1 MSVEKT
7 LSIIKPD
14 AVKRDLTG
22 KIIAMFEEKGLRVVA
37 QKKIWLSK
45 EQAGSFY
52 DVHRDRPFFGELCEF
67 MSSGPIVVQVLE
79 GNSAIE
85 LNREI
90 MGATNPDQAEA
101 GTIRKEF
108 ALSMTEN
115 SAHGSDSPETAREEI
130 SFFFSGLEILQFC
143 RPFRVS
149 VNNTFLPFSLRNS
162 LKTLLYKR
170 CSWGNKSSSIF
181 FAVLFSAISIITCPS
196 MGP

>member
-1 MSVEKT
+1 MSLEKT

-130 SFFFSGLEILQFC
+130 SFFFSALEILQF
-143 RPFRVS
+143 
-149 VNNTFLPFSLRNS
+149 
-162 LKTLLYKR
+162 
-170 CSWGNKSSSIF
+170 
-181 FAVLFSAISIITCPS
+181 
-196 MGP
+196 

>member
-14 AVKRDLTG
+14 AVKRALTG
-22 KIIAMFEEKGLRVVA
+22 KIIAMFEENGLRVVA
-37 QKKIWLSK
+37 QKKILLSK

-52 DVHRDRPFFGELCEF
+52 SVHRERPFFDELCEF
-67 MSSGPIVVQVLE
+67 MSSGPIVVQVLQ
-79 GNSAIE
+79 GNNAIE

-90 MGATNPDQAEA
+90 MGATNPEQAEA

-130 SFFFSGLEILQFC
+130 RFFFSGLEILQF
-143 RPFRVS
+143 
-149 VNNTFLPFSLRNS
+149 
-162 LKTLLYKR
+162 
-170 CSWGNKSSSIF
+170 
-181 FAVLFSAISIITCPS
+181 
-196 MGP
+196 

>member
-1 MSVEKT
+1 MSLEKT

-67 MSSGPIVVQVLE
+67 MSSGPIVVQVLQ
-79 GNSAIE
+79 GDSAIA

-90 MGATNPDQAEA
+90 MGATNPDHAEA

-130 SFFFSGLEILQFC
+130 SFFFSGLEILQF
-143 RPFRVS
+143 
-149 VNNTFLPFSLRNS
+149 
-162 LKTLLYKR
+162 
-170 CSWGNKSSSIF
+170 
-181 FAVLFSAISIITCPS
+181 
-196 MGP
+196 

>member
-52 DVHRDRPFFGELCEF
+52 DIHRDRPFFGELCEF
-67 MSSGPIVVQVLE
+67 MSSGPIVVQGLQ
-79 GNSAIE
+79 GNRAIE

-90 MGATNPDQAEA
+90 MGATNPEQAEA

-130 SFFFSGLEILQFC
+130 SFFFSGLEVLQF
-143 RPFRVS
+143 
-149 VNNTFLPFSLRNS
+149 
-162 LKTLLYKR
+162 
-170 CSWGNKSSSIF
+170 
-181 FAVLFSAISIITCPS
+181 
-196 MGP
+196 

>member
-52 DVHRDRPFFGELCEF
+52 DIHRDRPFFGELCEF
-67 MSSGPIVVQVLE
+67 MSSGPIVVQVLQ
-79 GNSAIE
+79 GNRAIE

-90 MGATNPDQAEA
+90 MGATNPEQAEA

-130 SFFFSGLEILQFC
+130 GFFFSGLEVLQF
-143 RPFRVS
+143 
-149 VNNTFLPFSLRNS
+149 
-162 LKTLLYKR
+162 
-170 CSWGNKSSSIF
+170 
-181 FAVLFSAISIITCPS
+181 
-196 MGP
+196 

>member
-22 KIIAMFEEKGLRVVA
+22 KIIDMFEKKGLRVVA

-52 DVHRDRPFFGELCEF
+52 DIHRDRPFFGELCEF
-67 MSSGPIVVQVLE
+67 MSSGPIVVQVLQ
-79 GNSAIE
+79 GNKAIE

-90 MGATNPDQAEA
+90 MGATNPEQAEA

-130 SFFFSGLEILQFC
+130 SFFFSGLEILQF
-143 RPFRVS
+143 
-149 VNNTFLPFSLRNS
+149 
-162 LKTLLYKR
+162 
-170 CSWGNKSSSIF
+170 
-181 FAVLFSAISIITCPS
+181 
-196 MGP
+196 

>member
-1 MSVEKT
+1 MSLEKT

-108 ALSMTEN
+108 ALSITEN

-130 SFFFSGLEILQFC
+130 SFFFSGLEILQF
-143 RPFRVS
+143 
-149 VNNTFLPFSLRNS
+149 
-162 LKTLLYKR
+162 
-170 CSWGNKSSSIF
+170 
-181 FAVLFSAISIITCPS
+181 
-196 MGP
+196 

>member
-52 DVHRDRPFFGELCEF
+52 DIHRDKPFFDELCEF
-67 MSSGPIVVQVLE
+67 MSSGPIVVQVLQ
-79 GNSAIE
+79 GNNAIE

-90 MGATNPDQAEA
+90 MGATNPEQAET

-130 SFFFSGLEILQFC
+130 MFFFSGLEILQF
-143 RPFRVS
+143 
-149 VNNTFLPFSLRNS
+149 
-162 LKTLLYKR
+162 
-170 CSWGNKSSSIF
+170 
-181 FAVLFSAISIITCPS
+181 
-196 MGP
+196 

>member
-1 MSVEKT
+1 MTLEKT

-37 QKKIWLSK
+37 QKKIGLSK

-130 SFFFSGLEILQFC
+130 SFFFSGLEILQF
-143 RPFRVS
+143 
-149 VNNTFLPFSLRNS
+149 
-162 LKTLLYKR
+162 
-170 CSWGNKSSSIF
+170 
-181 FAVLFSAISIITCPS
+181 
-196 MGP
+196 

>member
-1 MSVEKT
+1 MSLEKT

-37 QKKIWLSK
+37 QKKIWLSN

-130 SFFFSGLEILQFC
+130 SFFFSGLEILQF
-143 RPFRVS
+143 
-149 VNNTFLPFSLRNS
+149 
-162 LKTLLYKR
+162 
-170 CSWGNKSSSIF
+170 
-181 FAVLFSAISIITCPS
+181 
-196 MGP
+196 

>member
-52 DVHRDRPFFGELCEF
+52 DIHRDRPFFGELCEF
-67 MSSGPIVVQVLE
+67 MSSGPIVAQVLQ
-79 GNSAIE
+79 GDNAIE

-90 MGATNPDQAEA
+90 MGATNPEQAEA
-101 GTIRKEF
+101 GTIRKDF

-130 SFFFSGLEILQFC
+130 SFFFSGLEILQF
-143 RPFRVS
+143 
-149 VNNTFLPFSLRNS
+149 
-162 LKTLLYKR
+162 
-170 CSWGNKSSSIF
+170 
-181 FAVLFSAISIITCPS
+181 
-196 MGP
+196 

>member
-52 DVHRDRPFFGELCEF
+52 DIHRDRPFFGELCEF
-67 MSSGPIVVQVLE
+67 MSSGPIVVQVLQ
-79 GNSAIE
+79 GDNAIE

-90 MGATNPDQAEA
+90 MGATNPEQAEA

-130 SFFFSGLEILQFC
+130 SFFFSGLEIFQF
-143 RPFRVS
+143 
-149 VNNTFLPFSLRNS
+149 
-162 LKTLLYKR
+162 
-170 CSWGNKSSSIF
+170 
-181 FAVLFSAISIITCPS
+181 
-196 MGP
+196 

>member
-1 MSVEKT
+1 MSEEKT

-90 MGATNPDQAEA
+90 MGATNPDQADA

-130 SFFFSGLEILQFC
+130 SFFFSGLEILQF
-143 RPFRVS
+143 
-149 VNNTFLPFSLRNS
+149 
-162 LKTLLYKR
+162 
-170 CSWGNKSSSIF
+170 
-181 FAVLFSAISIITCPS
+181 
-196 MGP
+196 

>member
-22 KIIAMFEEKGLRVVA
+22 KIIAMFEEKGLRVVE

-45 EQAGSFY
+45 DQARSFY
-52 DVHRDRPFFGELCEF
+52 YIHREKPFFDELCEF
-67 MSSGPIVVQVLE
+67 MSSSPIVVQVLQ
-79 GNSAIE
+79 GNNAIE

-90 MGATNPDQAEA
+90 MGATNPEQAEA

-115 SAHGSDSPETAREEI
+115 SAHGSDSPQTAREEI
-130 SFFFSGLEILQFC
+130 SFFFSGLEIFH
-143 RPFRVS
+143 F
-149 VNNTFLPFSLRNS
+149 
-162 LKTLLYKR
+162 
-170 CSWGNKSSSIF
+170 
-181 FAVLFSAISIITCPS
+181 
-196 MGP
+196 

>member
-1 MSVEKT
+1 MSLEKT

-130 SFFFSGLEILQFC
+130 SFFFSGLEILQF
-143 RPFRVS
+143 
-149 VNNTFLPFSLRNS
+149 
-162 LKTLLYKR
+162 
-170 CSWGNKSSSIF
+170 
-181 FAVLFSAISIITCPS
+181 
-196 MGP
+196 

>member
-1 MSVEKT
+1 MSLEKT

-67 MSSGPIVVQVLE
+67 MSSGPIVVQVLQ
-79 GNSAIE
+79 GKRAIE

-90 MGATNPDQAEA
+90 MGATNPEQAEA

-130 SFFFSGLEILQFC
+130 SFFFSGLEVLQF
-143 RPFRVS
+143 
-149 VNNTFLPFSLRNS
+149 
-162 LKTLLYKR
+162 
-170 CSWGNKSSSIF
+170 
-181 FAVLFSAISIITCPS
+181 
-196 MGP
+196 

>member
-52 DVHRDRPFFGELCEF
+52 DIHRDRPFFGELCEF
-67 MSSGPIVVQVLE
+67 MSSGPIVAQVLQ
-79 GNSAIE
+79 GDNAIE

-130 SFFFSGLEILQFC
+130 SFFFSALEILQF
-143 RPFRVS
+143 
-149 VNNTFLPFSLRNS
+149 
-162 LKTLLYKR
+162 
-170 CSWGNKSSSIF
+170 
-181 FAVLFSAISIITCPS
+181 
-196 MGP
+196 

>member
-1 MSVEKT
+1 MSLEKT

-52 DVHRDRPFFGELCEF
+52 DVHRDRPFFSELCEF

-130 SFFFSGLEILQFC
+130 SFFFSGLEILQF
-143 RPFRVS
+143 
-149 VNNTFLPFSLRNS
+149 
-162 LKTLLYKR
+162 
-170 CSWGNKSSSIF
+170 
-181 FAVLFSAISIITCPS
+181 
-196 MGP
+196 

>member
-1 MSVEKT
+1 MSVQKT

-90 MGATNPDQAEA
+90 MGATNPDQAEP

-115 SAHGSDSPETAREEI
+115 SAHGSDSLETAREEI
-130 SFFFSGLEILQFC
+130 SFFFSGLEILQF
-143 RPFRVS
+143 
-149 VNNTFLPFSLRNS
+149 
-162 LKTLLYKR
+162 
-170 CSWGNKSSSIF
+170 
-181 FAVLFSAISIITCPS
+181 
-196 MGP
+196 

>member
-14 AVKRDLTG
+14 AVNRDLTG

-52 DVHRDRPFFGELCEF
+52 DIHRDRPFFGELCEF
-67 MSSGPIVVQVLE
+67 MSSGPIVVQVLQ
-79 GNSAIE
+79 GDNAIE

-90 MGATNPDQAEA
+90 MGATNPEQAEA

-130 SFFFSGLEILQFC
+130 SFFFSGLEILQF
-143 RPFRVS
+143 
-149 VNNTFLPFSLRNS
+149 
-162 LKTLLYKR
+162 
-170 CSWGNKSSSIF
+170 
-181 FAVLFSAISIITCPS
+181 
-196 MGP
+196 

>member
-52 DVHRDRPFFGELCEF
+52 DIHRDRPFFGELCEF
-67 MSSGPIVVQVLE
+67 MSSGPIVAQVLQ
-79 GNSAIE
+79 GDNAIE

-90 MGATNPDQAEA
+90 MGATNPEQAEA
-101 GTIRKEF
+101 GTIRQEF

-130 SFFFSGLEILQFC
+130 SFFFSGLEILQF
-143 RPFRVS
+143 
-149 VNNTFLPFSLRNS
+149 
-162 LKTLLYKR
+162 
-170 CSWGNKSSSIF
+170 
-181 FAVLFSAISIITCPS
+181 
-196 MGP
+196 

>member
-22 KIIAMFEEKGLRVVA
+22 KIIGMFEEKGLRVIA

-45 EQAGSFY
+45 KQAGSFY
-52 DVHRDRPFFGELCEF
+52 KIHRDKPFFEELCEF
-67 MSSGPIVVQVLE
+67 MSSGPIVVQVLQ
-79 GNSAIE
+79 GSSAIE

-90 MGATNPDQAEA
+90 MGATNPEQAEA

-130 SFFFSGLEILQFC
+130 SFFFSGLEILQF
-143 RPFRVS
+143 
-149 VNNTFLPFSLRNS
+149 
-162 LKTLLYKR
+162 
-170 CSWGNKSSSIF
+170 
-181 FAVLFSAISIITCPS
+181 
-196 MGP
+196 

>member
-1 MSVEKT
+1 MSVENT

-52 DVHRDRPFFGELCEF
+52 DIHRDRPFFDELCEF
-67 MSSGPIVVQVLE
+67 MSSGPIVVQVLQ
-79 GNSAIE
+79 GKNAIE

-90 MGATNPDQAEA
+90 MGATNPEQAEA

-115 SAHGSDSPETAREEI
+115 SAHGSDSPETAIEEI
-130 SFFFSGLEILQFC
+130 RFFFSGLEILQF
-143 RPFRVS
+143 
-149 VNNTFLPFSLRNS
+149 
-162 LKTLLYKR
+162 
-170 CSWGNKSSSIF
+170 
-181 FAVLFSAISIITCPS
+181 
-196 MGP
+196 

>member
-1 MSVEKT
+1 MSLEKT

-90 MGATNPDQAEA
+90 MGATNPEQADE
-101 GTIRKEF
+101 GTIRKDF

-130 SFFFSGLEILQFC
+130 SFFFSGLEIFQC
-143 RPFRVS
+143 
-149 VNNTFLPFSLRNS
+149 
-162 LKTLLYKR
+162 
-170 CSWGNKSSSIF
+170 
-181 FAVLFSAISIITCPS
+181 
-196 MGP
+196 